1 MVVEKQMTELF
12 YETNIVFVKKAAKT
26 KKFISLP
33 VCKIS
38 TCQCM
43 FSFEE
48 CNFNLKKAFWYFF
61 YSAWSGWSL
70 YFCVPARGRSWD
82 YCRCPGSG
90 HPGWKFRQCALL
102 KKHVNIFPVM
112 YCLPTLIHGK
122 VRSFKIIW
130 GKPVNL
136 VSIIF
141 FNSSQNSNF
150 RTTFHQRFDKDY
162 IASVPTDES

>member
-1 MVVEKQMTELF
+1 M
-12 YETNIVFVKKAAKT
+12 
-26 KKFISLP
+26 
-33 VCKIS
+33 S
-38 TCQCM
+38 TWQYM

-48 CNFNLKKAFWYFF
+48 SNFDLKKTFWNFSD
-61 YSAWSGWSL
+61 SAWSGWSL
-70 YFCVPARGRSWD
+70 YFCVPAQERSWD

-102 KKHVNIFPVM
+102 KKHVNIFAIM
-112 YCLPTLIHGK
+112 YYLPTLIHGK
-122 VRSFKIIW
+122 NRSFTIVW

-150 RTTFHQRFDKDY
+150 HTTFHQRFTK
-162 IASVPTDES
+162 IILPSVPTDEN